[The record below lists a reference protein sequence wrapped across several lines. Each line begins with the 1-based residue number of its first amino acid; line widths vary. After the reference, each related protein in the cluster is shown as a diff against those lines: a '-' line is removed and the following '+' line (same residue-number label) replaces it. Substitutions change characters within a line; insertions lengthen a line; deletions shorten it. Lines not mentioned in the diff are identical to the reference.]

1 MTPCCNVA
9 WRLLV
14 GCAFA
19 AALVFLLAAGQR
31 VFYPHEL
38 EWMEGAMVDHSAR
51 VADGL
56 PLYCAPGPEHVPF
69 LYAPLMFWLGG
80 LSMKLGLPGLLALRL
95 VATAA
100 TIGTTMLIGHWVR
113 RETGKSV
120 PGLVAMGVFL
130 GGYGWLAWWY
140 DLARND
146 TLFVL
151 PCLGAAY
158 VLRYGTSRRWLLAAA
173 LATTAVLA
181 KQSALMWLPAIG
193 IGALCHDWRTA
204 LRFGAATLAGIAAV
218 FALMHWT
225 SDGWSTFFLFE
236 MPRHH
241 GWNGE
246 RKLLF
251 WTEDLR
257 PMWPLTAL
265 GLLGFVLQWR
275 AGNRR
280 EALSLAA
287 VGSGGL
293 VTSWFSR
300 LHVGGFDNVILY
312 GFAGACV
319 LGPAAAAAANT
330 RRLQLA
336 VPLLLLVQF
345 VSLGLA
351 ATRPSGDDGC
361 WPRTTRYPMLPSPA
375 HRRAHEELLA
385 FVKSQAGPVWIPDHG
400 DISAQAGKGRFAHG
414 QAIFDLLQ
422 LLPRLPDGMFDLGS
436 LRDPKKLAHLSE
448 RAQQALADLLE
459 RSDQALREKR
469 FAAIVIDSLD
479 AGAFEALFVA
489 GLAGADGQ
497 RGNDDDPYVRLSDP
511 LLTEPRAINGLSGRE
526 VHSPYALV
534 RRR

>member
-1 MTPCCNVA
+1 MTPFSHVA
-9 WRLLV
+9 WRLLL

-19 AALVFLLAAGQR
+19 AALVFLLVAGQR
-31 VFYPHEL
+31 IFYPHEL

-80 LSMKLGLPGLLALRL
+80 FAMKLGLPGLLALRL

-100 TIGTTMLIGHWVR
+100 TAGTTMIIGHWVR
-113 RETGKSV
+113 RETGKLL

-130 GGYGWLAWWY
+130 GGYGWFAWWY

-151 PCLGAAY
+151 PCLCTAY
-158 VLRYGTSRRWLLAAA
+158 VLRHGTSRRWLPAAV

-181 KQSALMWLPAIG
+181 KQSALMWLPAIL
-193 IGALCHDWRTA
+193 IGALCHDWRNA
-204 LRFGAATLAGIAAV
+204 LRFGAATLGGIAA
-218 FALMHWT
+218 ATGLMHWA

-257 PMWPLTAL
+257 PMWPLVAL

-275 AGNRR
+275 AGQRR
-280 EALSLAA
+280 EALFLAA
-287 VGSGGL
+287 VGCGGV

-300 LHVGGFDNVILY
+300 LHVGGFDNVLLY

-330 RRLQLA
+330 RWLQVS
-336 VPLLLLVQF
+336 VPFLLLVQF

-351 ATRPSGDDGC
+351 ATRPSSENGR

-385 FVKSQAGPVWIPDHG
+385 FVKSQPGPVWIPGHG
-400 DISAQAGKGRFAHG
+400 GISGQAGKGTSAHG
-414 QAIFDLLQ
+414 QAIFDLMQ
-422 LLPRLPDGMFDLGS
+422 LLPRKPDGTFDLATLDDRS
-436 LRDPKKLAHLSE
+436 KLAHLSE
-448 RAQQALADLLE
+448 RARRALASLL
-459 RSDQALREKR
+459 DGTAVALREKR
-469 FAAIVIDSLD
+469 FAAIVVDSVG
-479 AGAFEALFVA
+479 AHAFEALFNA

-497 RGNDDDPYVRLSDP
+497 RGTADDPYVRLPGP
-511 LLTEPRAINGLSGRE
+511 LLTEPRAISPLFGYE

-534 RRR
+534 PRR